1 MIPTVDGSLSEVAK
15 WKIRQD
21 ILQGIEYITKKNFKI
36 RTFSRQSDALD
47 HQGTSY
53 LGTQPIRTRLIGHK
67 SGPATFRASNAVFCS
82 PTTARLKAR
91 PKFFLRTLNFVTSAD
106 PPLFPLILHS
116 PQLNMS
122 RKAQNQ
128 MSDDTSS
135 SENEDHFSESELE
148 DAAVKNSERMDVD
161 ERDSDEEELER
172 LVLGNKAG
180 FRANLFKYASDS
192 EGEDGFQ
199 GLRVDDGEVETGAT
213 ELEEIDDSALFMI
226 DTGAAPSS
234 EKQLTA
240 SVKNVAEETGQKPA
254 WEDSD
259 DERLTVSLAGVR
271 QLRKLRET
279 EADDLVSG
287 TEYTRRLRQQYLRL
301 NPLPS
306 WAKASAADRKTKRRR
321 RSSAAASSASESS
334 AESDASSDEDDV
346 DPSALPL
353 EKFLRDASLL
363 NGEGRRKRRKLR
375 PEVID
380 IQRTRDIAD
389 THRGPVESLCFHPQH
404 PVLLSSSTSSILY
417 LHHVNP
423 TAHPTPNPQLTSV
436 QVKSVPVRRSAF
448 LHPNGDEIIF
458 AGRRRFFHSW
468 NISSGLVKK
477 VTKIQGH
484 QHEQRTMERFRLA
497 PDGRHMA
504 LIATSRKGGGMLNII
519 SVGSMQWVAQA
530 RLDSRGGIA
539 DFSWWRN
546 GEGITILGRDGQV
559 AEWSLATRRTV
570 GLWRDEGSVGAT
582 VMALGGKG
590 GPAGLGE
597 DRWVAMGSNSGIVNI
612 YDRDTLISKIEDD
625 GSIDVKPLP
634 EPTRRYEQ
642 LTTPITTISFS
653 HDGQLLAFASLHKKD
668 ALKLVHLPS
677 CTVYRNW
684 PTEQTPLG
692 RVTAVAFGKGKEADL
707 VMAVGNDVGK
717 IRMWEVRE

>member
-1 MIPTVDGSLSEVAK
+1 MSPNQIS
-15 WKIRQD
+15 QD
-21 ILQGIEYITKKNFKI
+21 
-36 RTFSRQSDALD
+36 A
-47 HQGTSY
+47 
-53 LGTQPIRTRLIGHK
+53 
-67 SGPATFRASNAVFCS
+67 
-82 PTTARLKAR
+82 
-91 PKFFLRTLNFVTSAD
+91 
-106 PPLFPLILHS
+106 
-116 PQLNMS
+116 
-122 RKAQNQ
+122 
-128 MSDDTSS
+128 SS
-135 SENEDHFSESELE
+135 SEDEHHFSESEAE
-148 DAAVKNSERMDVD
+148 EAAVKDSARMDGD

-180 FRANLFKYASDS
+180 FRANLFKYATDSD
-192 EGEDGFQ
+192 EDGDLE
-199 GLRVDDGEVETGAT
+199 GLRIADGEVDAGVTG
-213 ELEEIDDSALFMI
+213 LEDLDDSALFMI
-226 DTGAAPSS
+226 DTLPGKQVTAPVQ
-234 EKQLTA
+234 K
-240 SVKNVAEETGQKPA
+240 EEAGPRPA
-254 WEDSD
+254 WVDSD
-259 DERLTVSLAGVR
+259 DERLTVSLSGVR

-279 EADDLVSG
+279 EADDLVNG

-301 NPLPS
+301 NPLPP
-306 WAKASAADRKTKRRR
+306 WAKDATAGPKAKRRR
-321 RSSAAASSASESS
+321 RSSAASSESS
-334 AESDASSDEDDV
+334 ARSDASSDDDDDV

-353 EKFLRDASLL
+353 EKFLRDASLM
-363 NGEGRRKRRKLR
+363 NGVRKRRKLR

-380 IQRTRDIAD
+380 IQRTRDIPD
-389 THRGPVESLCFHPQH
+389 THKGPVDSLSFHPQH

-477 VTKIQGH
+477 VTKVQGH

-497 PDGRHMA
+497 PDGQHMA

-539 DFSWWRN
+539 DFSWWRD
-546 GEGITILGRDGQV
+546 GQGITILGRDGQV
-559 AEWSLATRRTV
+559 AEWSLSSKRTV

-597 DRWVAMGSNSGIVNI
+597 DRWVAMGSSSGVVNI
-612 YDRDTLISKIEDD
+612 YDRNELVAKTGDD
-625 GSIDVKPLP
+625 GRLDVKPQP
-634 EPTRRYEQ
+634 QPTRRYEQ
-642 LTTPITTISFS
+642 LTTPVTVLSFS
-653 HDGQLLAFASLHKKD
+653 HDGQLLAFASQHKKD

-707 VMAVGNDVGK
+707 VLAVGNDVGK
-717 IRMWEVRE
+717 VRLWEVRE

>member
-1 MIPTVDGSLSEVAK
+1 
-15 WKIRQD
+15 
-21 ILQGIEYITKKNFKI
+21 
-36 RTFSRQSDALD
+36 
-47 HQGTSY
+47 
-53 LGTQPIRTRLIGHK
+53 
-67 SGPATFRASNAVFCS
+67 
-82 PTTARLKAR
+82 
-91 PKFFLRTLNFVTSAD
+91 
-106 PPLFPLILHS
+106 
-116 PQLNMS
+116 MS
-122 RKAQNQ
+122 RKAPNQ
-128 MSDDTSS
+128 ISDDTSS
-135 SENEDHFSESELE
+135 SENEAHFSESDVE
-148 DAAVKNSERMDVD
+148 DVAAVNSGERMDVD

-180 FRANLFKYASDS
+180 FRANLFQNASES
-192 EGEDGFQ
+192 EGEDDWE
-199 GLRVDDGEVETGAT
+199 GLRIDDGEADTGAT
-213 ELEEIDDSALFMI
+213 GLAELDDSAVFWV
-226 DTGAAPSS
+226 DAGDGKQVTAPA
-234 EKQLTA
+234 QA
-240 SVKNVAEETGQKPA
+240 QETGPQPA
-254 WEDSD
+254 WVDSD

-306 WAKASAADRKTKRRR
+306 WAKDATADRKSRRR
-321 RSSAAASSASESS
+321 RGSSGSESS
-334 AESDASSDEDDV
+334 GESDASSDEDDV

-363 NGEGRRKRRKLR
+363 NGEGRRKKRKLR

-380 IQRTRDIAD
+380 IQRTRDISD
-389 THRGPVESLCFHPQH
+389 THKGPVESLCFHPQH
-404 PVLLSSSTSSILY
+404 PVLLSSSTSSIIF

-448 LHPNGDEIIF
+448 LNPDGDEIIF

-477 VTKIQGH
+477 VTRIQGH
-484 QHEQRTMERFRLA
+484 QHEQKTMERFRLA

-559 AEWSLATRRTV
+559 AEWSLASRRTV
-570 GLWRDEGSVGAT
+570 GLWRDEGSVGGT
-582 VMALGGKG
+582 VMGLGGKG

-597 DRWVAMGSNSGIVNI
+597 DRWVAMGSNSGVVNI
-612 YDRDTLISKIEDD
+612 YDRNTLVSKVGDD
-625 GSIDVKPLP
+625 GCIEIKPLP
-634 EPTRRYEQ
+634 EPVRRYEQ

-653 HDGQLLAFASLHKKD
+653 HDGQLLAFASQHKKD
-668 ALKLVHLPS
+668 ALKLVHLPT

-692 RVTAVAFGKGKEADL
+692 RVTAIAFGTGKEADL
-707 VMAVGNDVGK
+707 VLAVGNDMGK
-717 IRMWEVRE
+717 VRLWEVRE

>member
-1 MIPTVDGSLSEVAK
+1 M
-15 WKIRQD
+15 
-21 ILQGIEYITKKNFKI
+21 
-36 RTFSRQSDALD
+36 
-47 HQGTSY
+47 
-53 LGTQPIRTRLIGHK
+53 
-67 SGPATFRASNAVFCS
+67 
-82 PTTARLKAR
+82 
-91 PKFFLRTLNFVTSAD
+91 
-106 PPLFPLILHS
+106 
-116 PQLNMS
+116 
-122 RKAQNQ
+122 
-128 MSDDTSS
+128 
-135 SENEDHFSESELE
+135 E
-148 DAAVKNSERMDVD
+148 DAAAINSERMDVD

-180 FRANLFKYASDS
+180 FRANLFQNASDS
-192 EGEDGFQ
+192 EGEGDFE
-199 GLRVDDGEVETGAT
+199 GLRIDDGEVGTGAPG
-213 ELEEIDDSALFMI
+213 LEELDDSALFMI
-226 DTGAAPSS
+226 DTGAVPSS
-234 EKQLTA
+234 GKQITA
-240 SVKNVAEETGQKPA
+240 PVQAQDTDPQPA

-259 DERLTVSLAGVR
+259 DERLTVSLAGVK
-271 QLRKLRET
+271 QLRKLRKT

-306 WAKASAADRKTKRRR
+306 WAKDATADRKNKRRR
-321 RSSAAASSASESS
+321 RSSASESS
-334 AESDASSDEDDV
+334 GESDASSDEDDV
-346 DPSALPL
+346 NPSALPL

-380 IQRTRDIAD
+380 IQRTRDISD

-404 PVLLSSSTSSILY
+404 PVLLSSSTSSILF

-484 QHEQRTMERFRLA
+484 QHEQKTMERFRLA
-497 PDGRHMA
+497 PSGRHMA

-559 AEWSLATRRTV
+559 AEWSLVSRRTV
-570 GLWRDEGSVGAT
+570 GLWRDEGSVGGT
-582 VMALGGKG
+582 VMGLGGKG

-597 DRWVAMGSNSGIVNI
+597 DRWVAMGSNSGVVNI
-612 YDRDTLISKIEDD
+612 YDRNTLVSRIGDD
-625 GSIDVKPLP
+625 GSIEIKPLP

-653 HDGQLLAFASLHKKD
+653 HDGQLLVFASQHKKD

-692 RVTAVAFGKGKEADL
+692 RVTAIAFGKGKEADL
-707 VMAVGNDVGK
+707 VLAVGNDIGK
-717 IRMWEVRE
+717 VRLWEVRE

>member
-1 MIPTVDGSLSEVAK
+1 
-15 WKIRQD
+15 
-21 ILQGIEYITKKNFKI
+21 
-36 RTFSRQSDALD
+36 
-47 HQGTSY
+47 
-53 LGTQPIRTRLIGHK
+53 
-67 SGPATFRASNAVFCS
+67 
-82 PTTARLKAR
+82 
-91 PKFFLRTLNFVTSAD
+91 
-106 PPLFPLILHS
+106 
-116 PQLNMS
+116 MS
-122 RKAQNQ
+122 RKAQTQ
-128 MSDDTSS
+128 IADDATS
-135 SENEDHFSESELE
+135 SENEDHFSESETE
-148 DAAVKNSERMDVD
+148 DIAVKNSERMDVD

-180 FRANLFKYASDS
+180 FRANLFQDAYDS
-192 EGEDGFQ
+192 EDGEGLD
-199 GLRVDDGEVETGAT
+199 GLRIDDGEVDTGAT
-213 ELEEIDDSALFMI
+213 GLEELDDSALFMI
-226 DTGAAPSS
+226 DTGAGV
-234 EKQLTA
+234 EKQLA
-240 SVKNVAEETGQKPA
+240 VPAKAAVKERGPKPA

-259 DERLTVSLAGVR
+259 DERLTVSLAGKR

-287 TEYTRRLRQQYLRL
+287 AEYTRRLRQQYLRL
-301 NPLPS
+301 NPLPA
-306 WAKASAADRKTKRRR
+306 WAKDSSTDRKSKRRR
-321 RSSAAASSASESS
+321 RSSAAGDSSASESS

-363 NGEGRRKRRKLR
+363 NDEGRRKRRKLR

-380 IQRTRDIAD
+380 IQRTRDIPD

-484 QHEQRTMERFRLA
+484 QHEQKTMERFRLA

-504 LIATSRKGGGMLNII
+504 LIATSRKGGGMLNIV
-519 SVGSMQWVAQA
+519 SVSSMQWVAQA

-539 DFSWWRN
+539 DFAWWRN

-559 AEWSLATRRTV
+559 AEWSIATKRTV

-582 VMALGGKG
+582 VMSLGGKG

-597 DRWVAMGSNSGIVNI
+597 DRWVAMGSNSGVVNI
-612 YDRDTLISKIEDD
+612 YDRKTLISKVNEDD
-625 GSIDVKPLP
+625 GSIEIKPLP

-692 RVTAVAFGKGKEADL
+692 RVTAIAFGKGKEADL
-707 VMAVGNDVGK
+707 VLAVGNDVGK
-717 IRMWEVRE
+717 VRMWEVRE